1 MDYNSFS
8 TKNIRQI
15 PILLPPHRKQQK
27 NTAQTIQEYKDLSIF
42 ASQRRQPMKAY
53 YIYILITILC
63 LASCTRHSPEW
74 ETLQEVETYMET
86 RADSAWVTL
95 QNIRPEN
102 LAGKEEK
109 AKHALLLSMVMDK
122 NYIDR
127 TDFEVLQP
135 AIDYY
140 SEKGTPDEK
149 LRTYYYQGRIY
160 QNKGDKDLSMKAFIN
175 ARELEDE
182 ITDTLTYANLLVA
195 QGTYF
200 YSSYKIKD
208 FIENNLQAAQLY
220 QAINRPYYQ
229 MTSLTSALDGSIINK
244 DKHLA
249 DSIMICCKNNIKE
262 HPNYGSIMIPY
273 AISYIIAFGSDE
285 EIRNTVNS
293 VYPYDRLSNDAIL
306 NIASGF
312 YQIGENEKAL
322 QVLDSIQS
330 ETLNTKSLKYLSI
343 KANVLEENGK
353 YEDALSYY
361 KMYSNTL
368 EETHKA
374 LFSQDLLFAQERHN
388 LEVASLIEIQ
398 KRDQQNWY
406 SICCAFALLSVIG
419 VIYYR
424 YRIGKTQ
431 RVVAE
436 QENARLRLEQENLSM
451 RISQLESESENL
463 KNLLSNQKELPEPI
477 TEAIRVRI
485 EMLNSLL
492 AAQISDN
499 EKYAKPYSAWMDEIL
514 KNKDAFMDSTRLAF
528 KASHPRFMNYLEE
541 HGLTEAEQ
549 NYLCLYA
556 IGLRGKEIGE
566 YIQLKRHYHISS
578 DIRKKLGIDEH
589 ETNIGIYIRRLMK
602 TL

>member
-1 MDYNSFS
+1 
-8 TKNIRQI
+8 
-15 PILLPPHRKQQK
+15 
-27 NTAQTIQEYKDLSIF
+27 
-42 ASQRRQPMKAY
+42 MKAY
-53 YIYILITILC
+53 HIYIIGISLC
-63 LASCTRHSPEW
+63 IASCTRHSQEW
-74 ETLQEVETYMET
+74 EELQDVETYIVT
-86 RADSAWVTL
+86 NADSALMTL
-95 QNIRPEN
+95 QNIQPESLIN
-102 LAGKEEK
+102 KEEK
-109 AKHALLLSMVMDK
+109 AKHALLLSMAMDK

-160 QNKGDKDLSMKAFIN
+160 QNKGDNDLSMKAFIN
-175 ARELEDE
+175 ARELKDE

-195 QGTYF
+195 QGTYL
-200 YSSYKIKD
+200 YSSYKIEE
-208 FIENNLQAAQLY
+208 FIDNNLQAARLY
-220 QAINRPYYQ
+220 QAIERSYYQ
-229 MTSLTSALDGSIINK
+229 MTSLASALDGSIINK
-244 DKHLA
+244 DKQLA
-249 DSIMICCKNNIKE
+249 DSIMTLCKSNIKE
-262 HPNYGSIMIPY
+262 HPNYGSIMTPY
-273 AISYIIAFGSDE
+273 VISYIIAFGSDE
-285 EIRNTVNS
+285 EIRNTVDS
-293 VYPYDRLSNDAIL
+293 VYPYNRLSNDAIL
-306 NIASGF
+306 NIASGL
-312 YQIGENEKAL
+312 YQIGENDKAL

-343 KANVLEENGK
+343 KANILEENGK

-368 EETHKA
+368 EETHKV

-398 KRDQQNWY
+398 KRDKLILY
-406 SICCAFALLSVIG
+406 STCFVFALLSIIG

-431 RVVAE
+431 RVITE

-463 KNLLSNQKELPEPI
+463 KNLLSNQKELSGPI
-477 TEAIRVRI
+477 TEAIKIRI

-492 AAQISDN
+492 AAQISEN
-499 EKYAKPYSAWMDEIL
+499 KNYAKPYSSWIDEIL
-514 KNKDAFMDSTRLAF
+514 KDKDAFMDSTRLAF
-528 KASHPRFMNYLEE
+528 KASHPRFMDYLEE
-541 HGLTEAEQ
+541 HGLTESEQ

-602 TL
+602 NL

>member
-1 MDYNSFS
+1 
-8 TKNIRQI
+8 
-15 PILLPPHRKQQK
+15 
-27 NTAQTIQEYKDLSIF
+27 
-42 ASQRRQPMKAY
+42 MKAY
-53 YIYILITILC
+53 YIYIIGIILC
-63 LASCTRHSPEW
+63 IASCTRHSQEW
-74 ETLQEVETYMET
+74 ETLQEVETYIEEHT
-86 RADSAWVTL
+86 DSAWVTL
-95 QNIRPEN
+95 QNIRPET
-102 LAGKEEK
+102 LASKEEK
-109 AKHALLLSMVMDK
+109 AKHALLLSMAMDK

-140 SEKGTPDEK
+140 SEKGTPDDK

-160 QNKGDKDLSMKAFIN
+160 QNKGDKDSSMRAFIN
-175 ARELEDE
+175 ARELKDE

-208 FIENNLQAAQLY
+208 FIENNLQAARLY

-229 MTSLTSALDGSIINK
+229 MTSLTNALDGSIINK
-244 DKHLA
+244 DKQLA
-249 DSIMICCKNNIKE
+249 DSIMTCCKNNIDE
-262 HPNYGSIMIPY
+262 HPDYGSIMIPY
-273 AISYIIAFGSDE
+273 VISYTIVFKSDN
-285 EIRNTVNS
+285 EIRNVIHS
-293 VYPYDRLSNDAIL
+293 VYDNKKLSNNAKLD
-306 NIASGF
+306 IAYGYSK
-312 YQIGENEKAL
+312 IGEADKAL
-322 QVLDSIQS
+322 QVLESIHA
-330 ETLNTKSLKYLSI
+330 ENIDTNSLKYLSI
-343 KANVLEENGK
+343 KADVLEANDNYK
-353 YEDALSYY
+353 DALSFY
-361 KMYSNTL
+361 KLYSSTL
-368 EETHKA
+368 EQKHKI

-398 KRDQQNWY
+398 KRDQLIWY
-406 SICCAFALLSVIG
+406 SICCAFVLLSVIG

-431 RVVAE
+431 RVIAE
-436 QENARLRLEQENLSM
+436 QENDRLRLEQENLGM

-477 TEAIRVRI
+477 TESIRIRI

-499 EKYAKPYSAWMDEIL
+499 EKYAKPYSAWIDEIL

>member
-1 MDYNSFS
+1 
-8 TKNIRQI
+8 
-15 PILLPPHRKQQK
+15 
-27 NTAQTIQEYKDLSIF
+27 
-42 ASQRRQPMKAY
+42 MKVY
-53 YIYILITILC
+53 HIYIIGIILC
-63 LASCTRHSPEW
+63 IASCTRHSHEW
-74 ETLQEVETYMET
+74 EKLQDVETYIVT
-86 RADSAWVTL
+86 NADSALVTL
-95 QNIRPEN
+95 QNIQPESLIN
-102 LAGKEEK
+102 KEEK
-109 AKHALLLSMVMDK
+109 AKYALLLSMAMDK

-160 QNKGDKDLSMKAFIN
+160 QNKGDNDLSMKAFIN
-175 ARELEDE
+175 ARELKDE

-195 QGTYF
+195 QGTFY
-200 YSSYKIKD
+200 YSSYKIEE
-208 FIENNLQAAQLY
+208 FIDNNLQAARLY
-220 QAINRPYYQ
+220 QAIKRSYYQ
-229 MTSLTSALDGSIINK
+229 MTSLASALDGSIINK
-244 DKHLA
+244 DKQMA
-249 DSIMICCKNNIKE
+249 DSIMTCCKINIKE
-262 HPNYGSIMIPY
+262 HPDYGSIMIPY
-273 AISYIIAFGSDE
+273 VISYTIVFESDD
-285 EIRNTVNS
+285 EIRNVINS
-293 VYPYDRLSNDAIL
+293 VYNNKKLSNNAKLD
-306 NIASGF
+306 IAYGYSK
-312 YQIGENEKAL
+312 IGEVDKAL
-322 QVLDSIQS
+322 QVLESMHIESID
-330 ETLNTKSLKYLSI
+330 TNSLKYLSI
-343 KANVLEENGK
+343 KADVLEANDNYK
-353 YEDALSYY
+353 DALSFY
-361 KMYSNTL
+361 KLYSSTL
-368 EETHKA
+368 EKRHKA

-398 KRDQQNWY
+398 KRDQLIWY

-431 RVVAE
+431 RVIAE
-436 QENARLRLEQENLSM
+436 QENDRLRLEQENLSM

-477 TEAIRVRI
+477 TEAIRIRI

-499 EKYAKPYSAWMDEIL
+499 EKYAKPYSAWIDEIL

-528 KASHPRFMNYLEE
+528 MASHPRFMNHLEE

-589 ETNIGIYIRRLMK
+589 ETNIGIYIRKLMK

>member
-1 MDYNSFS
+1 
-8 TKNIRQI
+8 
-15 PILLPPHRKQQK
+15 
-27 NTAQTIQEYKDLSIF
+27 
-42 ASQRRQPMKAY
+42 MKAY
-53 YIYILITILC
+53 YIYILGVIICIT
-63 LASCTRHSPEW
+63 SCTHHSQEW
-74 ETLQEVETYMET
+74 EKLQDVETYIVT
-86 RADSAWVTL
+86 NADSALVTL
-95 QNIRPEN
+95 QNIQPESLIN
-102 LAGKEEK
+102 KEEK
-109 AKHALLLSMVMDK
+109 AKHALLLSMAMDK

-160 QNKGDKDLSMKAFIN
+160 QNKGDNDLSMKAFIN
-175 ARELEDE
+175 ARELKDE

-195 QGTYF
+195 QGTYL
-200 YSSYKIKD
+200 YSSYKIEE
-208 FIENNLQAAQLY
+208 FIDNNLQAARLY
-220 QAINRPYYQ
+220 QAIERSYYQ
-229 MTSLTSALDGSIINK
+229 MTSLASALDGSIINK
-244 DKHLA
+244 DKQLA
-249 DSIMICCKNNIKE
+249 DSIMTLCKSNIKE
-262 HPNYGSIMIPY
+262 HPNYGSIMTPY
-273 AISYIIAFGSDE
+273 VISYIIAFGSDE
-285 EIRNTVNS
+285 EIRNTVDS
-293 VYPYDRLSNDAIL
+293 VYPYNRLSNDAIL
-306 NIASGF
+306 NIASGL
-312 YQIGENEKAL
+312 YQIGENDKAL

-343 KANVLEENGK
+343 KANILEENGK

-368 EETHKA
+368 EETHKV

-398 KRDQQNWY
+398 KRDKLILY
-406 SICCAFALLSVIG
+406 STCFVFALLSIIG

-431 RVVAE
+431 RVITE

-463 KNLLSNQKELPEPI
+463 KNLLSNQKELSEPI
-477 TEAIRVRI
+477 TEAIKIRI

-492 AAQISDN
+492 AAQISEN
-499 EKYAKPYSAWMDEIL
+499 KNYAKPYSSWIDEIL
-514 KNKDAFMDSTRLAF
+514 KDKDAFMDSTRLAF
-528 KASHPRFMNYLEE
+528 KASHPRFMDYLEE
-541 HGLTEAEQ
+541 HGLTESEQ

-602 TL
+602 NL

>member
-1 MDYNSFS
+1 
-8 TKNIRQI
+8 
-15 PILLPPHRKQQK
+15 
-27 NTAQTIQEYKDLSIF
+27 
-42 ASQRRQPMKAY
+42 MKTY
-53 YIYILITILC
+53 YIYIITIILC

-74 ETLQEVETYMET
+74 ETLQEVETYIET
-86 RADSAWVTL
+86 HADSALVTL

-102 LAGKEEK
+102 LANKEEK
-109 AKHALLLSMVMDK
+109 AKHALLLSMAMDK

-140 SEKGTPDEK
+140 SEKGTPDDK

-160 QNKGDKDLSMKAFIN
+160 QNKGDKDSSMRAFIN
-175 ARELEDE
+175 ARELKDE

-208 FIENNLQAAQLY
+208 FIENNLQAARLY

-229 MTSLTSALDGSIINK
+229 MTSLTNALDGSIINK
-244 DKHLA
+244 DKQLA
-249 DSIMICCKNNIKE
+249 DSIMTCCKINIKE
-262 HPNYGSIMIPY
+262 YPDYRNIMIPY
-273 AISYIIAFGSDE
+273 VISYTIVFESDD
-285 EIRNTVNS
+285 EIRNVINS
-293 VYPYDRLSNDAIL
+293 VYGNKKLSNNAKLD
-306 NIASGF
+306 IAYGYSK
-312 YQIGENEKAL
+312 IGEADKAL
-322 QVLDSIQS
+322 QVLESIHAEKI
-330 ETLNTKSLKYLSI
+330 ETNSLKYLSI
-343 KANVLEENGK
+343 KADVLEANDNYK
-353 YEDALSYY
+353 DALSFY
-361 KMYSNTL
+361 KLYSSTL
-368 EETHKA
+368 EQKHKS

-398 KRDQQNWY
+398 KRDQLIWY
-406 SICCAFALLSVIG
+406 SICCAFVLLSVIG

-431 RVVAE
+431 RVIAE
-436 QENARLRLEQENLSM
+436 QENDRLRLEQENLSM

-477 TEAIRVRI
+477 TESIRIRI

-499 EKYAKPYSAWMDEIL
+499 EKYAKPYSAWIDEIL

-602 TL
+602 SL

>member
-1 MDYNSFS
+1 
-8 TKNIRQI
+8 
-15 PILLPPHRKQQK
+15 
-27 NTAQTIQEYKDLSIF
+27 
-42 ASQRRQPMKAY
+42 MKSLA
-53 YIYILITILC
+53 YILSFILC
-63 LASCTRHSPEW
+63 LASCTRHSKEW
-74 ETLQEVETYMET
+74 EKLQDVETYIVT
-86 RADSAWVTL
+86 NADSALVTL
-95 QNIRPEN
+95 QNIQPEK
-102 LAGKEEK
+102 LANKEEK
-109 AKHALLLSMVMDK
+109 AKHALLLSMAMDK

-140 SEKGTPDEK
+140 QDHGTPDDK

-160 QNKGDKDLSMKAFIN
+160 QNKGDKDSSMRAFIN
-175 ARELEDE
+175 ARELRDE

-208 FIENNLQAAQLY
+208 FIENNLQAARLY

-229 MTSLTSALDGSIINK
+229 MTSLTNALDGSIINK
-244 DKHLA
+244 DKQLA
-249 DSIMICCKNNIKE
+249 DSIMTCCKNNIDE
-262 HPNYGSIMIPY
+262 HPDYGSIMIPY
-273 AISYIIAFGSDE
+273 VISYTIVFKSDN
-285 EIRNTVNS
+285 EIRNVIHS
-293 VYPYDRLSNDAIL
+293 VYDNKKLSNNAKLD
-306 NIASGF
+306 IAYGYSK
-312 YQIGENEKAL
+312 IGEADKAL
-322 QVLDSIQS
+322 QVLESIHA
-330 ETLNTKSLKYLSI
+330 ENIDTNSLKYLSI
-343 KANVLEENGK
+343 KADVLEANDNYK
-353 YEDALSYY
+353 DALSFY
-361 KMYSNTL
+361 KLYSSTL
-368 EETHKA
+368 EQKHKI

-398 KRDQQNWY
+398 KRDQLIWY
-406 SICCAFALLSVIG
+406 SICCAFVLLSVIG

-431 RVVAE
+431 RVIAE
-436 QENARLRLEQENLSM
+436 QENDRLRLEQENLGM

-477 TEAIRVRI
+477 TESIRIRI

-499 EKYAKPYSAWMDEIL
+499 EKYAKPYSAWIDEIL

>member
-1 MDYNSFS
+1 
-8 TKNIRQI
+8 
-15 PILLPPHRKQQK
+15 
-27 NTAQTIQEYKDLSIF
+27 
-42 ASQRRQPMKAY
+42 MKAY
-53 YIYILITILC
+53 YIYILTTILC
-63 LASCTRHSPEW
+63 LASCDRHSLEW
-74 ETLQEVETYMET
+74 ETLQEVETYIET
-86 RADSAWVTL
+86 YTDSALVTL
-95 QNIRPEN
+95 QNIRSEN
-102 LAGKEEK
+102 LASKEEK
-109 AKHALLLSMVMDK
+109 AKHALLLSMAMDK

-140 SEKGTPDEK
+140 PEKGTPDDK

-160 QNKGDKDLSMKAFIN
+160 QNKGDKDSSMRAFIN
-175 ARELEDE
+175 AKELKDE

-195 QGTYF
+195 QGTYL

-220 QAINRPYYQ
+220 QAIDRPYHQ
-229 MTSLTSALDGSIINK
+229 MRSLVNILNGSIINQ
-244 DKHLA
+244 DKQMA
-249 DSIMICCKNNIKE
+249 DSIMTHCKISIKE
-262 HPNYGSIMIPY
+262 HPDYGSLMLPY
-273 AISYIIAFGSDE
+273 VISYTITFGSDN
-285 EIRNTVNS
+285 EIKAVVNS
-293 VYPYDRLSNDAIL
+293 VHNHKNLSNGAKL
-306 NIASGF
+306 NIAYGYSK
-312 YQIGENEKAL
+312 IGENEKAL
-322 QVLDSIQS
+322 QMLRSIQVD
-330 ETLNTKSLKYLSI
+330 TLSTYSLKYLSV
-343 KANVLEENGK
+343 KANILEANGK
-353 YEDALSYY
+353 YKDALNNY
-361 KMYSNTL
+361 KLYSNTL
-368 EETHKA
+368 EQKHKA

-388 LEVASLIEIQ
+388 LEVVSLIEIQ
-398 KRDQQNWY
+398 KRDQLIWY

-419 VIYYR
+419 MIYYR

-431 RVVAE
+431 RVIAE
-436 QENARLRLEQENLSM
+436 QENDRLRLEQENLGM

-477 TEAIRVRI
+477 TESIRIRI

-499 EKYAKPYSAWMDEIL
+499 EKYAKPYSAWIDEIL

-589 ETNIGIYIRRLMK
+589 ETNIGIYIRKLMK

>member
-1 MDYNSFS
+1 
-8 TKNIRQI
+8 
-15 PILLPPHRKQQK
+15 
-27 NTAQTIQEYKDLSIF
+27 
-42 ASQRRQPMKAY
+42 MKAY
-53 YIYILITILC
+53 HIYIIGISLC
-63 LASCTRHSPEW
+63 IASCTRHSQEW
-74 ETLQEVETYMET
+74 EELQDVETYIVT
-86 RADSAWVTL
+86 NADSALVTL
-95 QNIRPEN
+95 QNIQPESLIN
-102 LAGKEEK
+102 KEEK
-109 AKHALLLSMVMDK
+109 AKHALLLSMAMDK

-160 QNKGDKDLSMKAFIN
+160 QNKGDNDLSMKAFIN
-175 ARELEDE
+175 ARELKDE

-195 QGTYF
+195 QGTYL
-200 YSSYKIKD
+200 YSSYKIEE
-208 FIENNLQAAQLY
+208 FIDNNLQAARLY
-220 QAINRPYYQ
+220 QAIERSYYQ
-229 MTSLTSALDGSIINK
+229 MTSLASALDGSIINK
-244 DKHLA
+244 DKLA
-249 DSIMICCKNNIKE
+249 DSIMTLCKSNIKE
-262 HPNYGSIMIPY
+262 HPNYGSIMTPY
-273 AISYIIAFGSDE
+273 VISYIIAFGSDE
-285 EIRNTVNS
+285 EIRNTVDS
-293 VYPYDRLSNDAIL
+293 VYPYNRLSNDAIL
-306 NIASGF
+306 NIASGL
-312 YQIGENEKAL
+312 YQIGENDKAL

-343 KANVLEENGK
+343 KANILEENGK

-368 EETHKA
+368 EETHKV

-398 KRDQQNWY
+398 KRDKLILY
-406 SICCAFALLSVIG
+406 STCFAFALLSIIG

-431 RVVAE
+431 RVITE
-436 QENARLRLEQENLSM
+436 QENARLRLEQENFSM

-463 KNLLSNQKELPEPI
+463 KNLLSNQKELSEPI
-477 TEAIRVRI
+477 TEAIKIRI

-492 AAQISDN
+492 AAQISEN
-499 EKYAKPYSAWMDEIL
+499 KNYAKPYSSWIDEIL
-514 KNKDAFMDSTRLAF
+514 KDKDAFMNSTRLAF
-528 KASHPRFMNYLEE
+528 KASHPRFMDYLEE
-541 HGLTEAEQ
+541 HGLTESEQ

-602 TL
+602 NL

>member
-1 MDYNSFS
+1 
-8 TKNIRQI
+8 
-15 PILLPPHRKQQK
+15 
-27 NTAQTIQEYKDLSIF
+27 
-42 ASQRRQPMKAY
+42 MKVY
-53 YIYILITILC
+53 HIYIIGIILC
-63 LASCTRHSPEW
+63 IASCTRHSHEW
-74 ETLQEVETYMET
+74 EKLQDVETYIVT
-86 RADSAWVTL
+86 NADSALVTL
-95 QNIRPEN
+95 QNIQPESLIN
-102 LAGKEEK
+102 KEEK
-109 AKHALLLSMVMDK
+109 AKYALLLSMAMDK

-160 QNKGDKDLSMKAFIN
+160 QNKGDNDLSMKAFIN
-175 ARELEDE
+175 ARELKDE

-195 QGTYF
+195 QGTYL
-200 YSSYKIKD
+200 YSSYKIEE
-208 FIENNLQAAQLY
+208 FIDNSLQAARLY
-220 QAINRPYYQ
+220 QAIERSYYQ
-229 MTSLTSALDGSIINK
+229 MTSLVNALDGSIINK
-244 DKHLA
+244 DKQLA
-249 DSIMICCKNNIKE
+249 DSIMTLCKSNIKE
-262 HPNYGSIMIPY
+262 HPNYGSIMTPY
-273 AISYIIAFGSDE
+273 VISYIIAFGSDE
-285 EIRNTVNS
+285 EIRNTVDS
-293 VYPYDRLSNDAIL
+293 VYPYNRLSNDAIL

-312 YQIGENEKAL
+312 YQIGENDKAL
-322 QVLDSIQS
+322 RVLDSIQS
-330 ETLNTKSLKYLSI
+330 EKLNTKSLKYLSI

-353 YEDALSYY
+353 YEDALCYY

-368 EETHKA
+368 EETHKV

-398 KRDQQNWY
+398 KRDKLILY
-406 SICCAFALLSVIG
+406 STCFAFALLSIIG

-431 RVVAE
+431 RVITE

-463 KNLLSNQKELPEPI
+463 KNLLSNQKELSEPI
-477 TEAIRVRI
+477 TEAIKIRI

-492 AAQISDN
+492 AAQISEN
-499 EKYAKPYSAWMDEIL
+499 KNYAKPYSSWIDEIL
-514 KNKDAFMDSTRLAF
+514 KDKDAFMDSTRLAF
-528 KASHPRFMNYLEE
+528 KASHPRFMDYLEE
-541 HGLTEAEQ
+541 HGLTESEQ

-602 TL
+602 NL

>member
-1 MDYNSFS
+1 M
-8 TKNIRQI
+8 
-15 PILLPPHRKQQK
+15 LLGTNTTRFAFIMGKQYLFYYLL
-27 NTAQTIQEYKDLSIF
+27 EYKQVYF
-42 ASQRRQPMKAY
+42 TFNNNFKVEPMKAY
-53 YIYILITILC
+53 YIYIIGVIFC
-63 LASCTRHSPEW
+63 IASCTRHSKEW
-74 ETLQEVETYMET
+74 EKLQDVETYIAT
-86 RADSAWVTL
+86 NADSALVIL
-95 QNIRPEN
+95 QNIQQSN
-102 LAGKEEK
+102 LVSKEEI
-109 AKHALLLSMVMDK
+109 AKHALLLSMAMDK

-140 SEKGTPDEK
+140 YEKGTPDEK

-175 ARELEDE
+175 ARELKDE
-182 ITDTLTYANLLVA
+182 IIDTLTYANLLVA

-200 YSSYKIKD
+200 YSSYKIEE
-208 FIENNLQAAQLY
+208 FIENNLLAAKLY
-220 QAINRPYYQ
+220 QAIDRPYHQ
-229 MTSLTSALDGSIINK
+229 MKSLVNVLNGSIVNQ

-249 DSIMICCKNNIKE
+249 DSIMTCCKNNIKE
-262 HPNYGSIMIPY
+262 HPDYRSIMIPY
-273 AISYIIAFGSDE
+273 AISYTITFGSNN
-285 EIRNTVNS
+285 EIRNALNLIS
-293 VYPYDRLSNDAIL
+293 DNKKLSNRAKL
-306 NIASGF
+306 NIAYGYSK
-312 YQIGENEKAL
+312 IGENNKAL
-322 QVLDSIQS
+322 QVLESIQTD
-330 ETLNTKSLKYLSI
+330 TLNTNSLKYLSV
-343 KANVLEENGK
+343 KANVLEANYNYK
-353 YEDALSYY
+353 DALNYY
-361 KMYSNTL
+361 KLYSNNL
-368 EETHKA
+368 EQKHKV

-398 KRDQQNWY
+398 KRDKLILY
-406 SICCAFALLSVIG
+406 SICFAFALLSVIG
-419 VIYYR
+419 LIYYR
-424 YRIGKTQ
+424 YRIGNTQ
-431 RVVAE
+431 KVIAE

-463 KNLLSNQKELPEPI
+463 KNLLSNQKELSAPI
-477 TEAIRVRI
+477 TEAIKIRI

-499 EKYAKPYSAWMDEIL
+499 KNYAKPYSLWIDEIL
-514 KNKDAFMDSTRLAF
+514 KDKDTFMDSTRLAF
-528 KASHPRFMNYLEE
+528 KASHPRFMGYLEE

-589 ETNIGIYIRRLMK
+589 ETNIGIYIRKLMK

>member
-1 MDYNSFS
+1 
-8 TKNIRQI
+8 
-15 PILLPPHRKQQK
+15 
-27 NTAQTIQEYKDLSIF
+27 
-42 ASQRRQPMKAY
+42 MKVY
-53 YIYILITILC
+53 HIYIIGIILC
-63 LASCTRHSPEW
+63 IASCTRHSHEW
-74 ETLQEVETYMET
+74 EKLQDVETYIVT
-86 RADSAWVTL
+86 NADSALVTL
-95 QNIRPEN
+95 QNIQPESLIN
-102 LAGKEEK
+102 KEEK
-109 AKHALLLSMVMDK
+109 AKYALLLSMAMDK

-160 QNKGDKDLSMKAFIN
+160 QNKGDNDLSMKAFIN
-175 ARELEDE
+175 ARELKDE

-195 QGTYF
+195 QGTFY
-200 YSSYKIKD
+200 YSSYKIEE
-208 FIENNLQAAQLY
+208 FIDNNLQAARLY
-220 QAINRPYYQ
+220 QAIKRSYYQ
-229 MTSLTSALDGSIINK
+229 MTSLASALDGSIINK
-244 DKHLA
+244 DKQMA
-249 DSIMICCKNNIKE
+249 DSIMTCCKINIKE
-262 HPNYGSIMIPY
+262 HPDYGSIMIPY
-273 AISYIIAFGSDE
+273 VISYTIVFESDD
-285 EIRNTVNS
+285 EIRNVINS
-293 VYPYDRLSNDAIL
+293 VYNNKKLSNNAKLD
-306 NIASGF
+306 IAYGYSK
-312 YQIGENEKAL
+312 IGEVDKAL
-322 QVLDSIQS
+322 QVLESMHIESID
-330 ETLNTKSLKYLSI
+330 TNSLKYLSI
-343 KANVLEENGK
+343 KADVLEANDNYK
-353 YEDALSYY
+353 DALSFY
-361 KMYSNTL
+361 KLYSSTL
-368 EETHKA
+368 EKRHKA

-398 KRDQQNWY
+398 KRDQLIWY
-406 SICCAFALLSVIG
+406 SSCCAFALLSVIG

-431 RVVAE
+431 RVIAE
-436 QENARLRLEQENLSM
+436 QENDRLRLEQENLSM

-477 TEAIRVRI
+477 TEAIRIRI

-499 EKYAKPYSAWMDEIL
+499 EKYAKPYSAWIDEIL

-528 KASHPRFMNYLEE
+528 MASHPRFMNHLEE

-589 ETNIGIYIRRLMK
+589 ETNIGIYIRKLMK

>member
-1 MDYNSFS
+1 
-8 TKNIRQI
+8 
-15 PILLPPHRKQQK
+15 
-27 NTAQTIQEYKDLSIF
+27 
-42 ASQRRQPMKAY
+42 MKLH
-53 YIYILITILC
+53 YIYILGIILI
-63 LASCTRHSPEW
+63 LASCTRHSQEW
-74 ETLQEVETYMET
+74 EILRDVETYIET
-86 RADSAWVTL
+86 HADSALVTL
-95 QNIRPEN
+95 QGIQPEN
-102 LAGKEEK
+102 LANEEEK
-109 AKHALLLSMVMDK
+109 AKHALLLSMAMDK

-140 SEKGTPDEK
+140 QDHGTANDK
-149 LRTYYYQGRIY
+149 LRTLYYQGRIY
-160 QNKGDKDLSMKAFIN
+160 QNKGDKDPSMRAFIKG
-175 ARELEDE
+175 RELEGA

-195 QGTYF
+195 QGTYL
-200 YSSYKIKD
+200 YSSYKIEE
-208 FIENNLQAAQLY
+208 FIDNNLQAAKLY
-220 QAINRPYYQ
+220 QAIGRSYYQ
-229 MTSLTSALDGSIINK
+229 MTSLTSALDGSILNK
-244 DKHLA
+244 DKKLA
-249 DSIMICCKNNIKE
+249 DSIMTCCKKNIKE
-262 HPNYGSIMIPY
+262 HPDYGSIMTPY

-285 EIRNTVNS
+285 EIRNTVDS
-293 VYPYDRLSNDAIL
+293 VYLYNRLSNDAIL
-306 NIASGF
+306 NIASGLS
-312 YQIGENEKAL
+312 QIGENDKAL
-322 QVLDSIQS
+322 QVLDSVQS
-330 ETLNTKSLKYLSI
+330 ATLNTKSLKYLSI
-343 KANVLEENGK
+343 KANILEKNSK

-398 KRDQQNWY
+398 KRNKLIWY

-431 RVVAE
+431 RVIAE

-463 KNLLSNQKELPEPI
+463 KNLLSSQKELPEPI
-477 TEAIRVRI
+477 TEAIRIRI

-514 KNKDAFMDSTRLAF
+514 KNKDAFMDTTRLAF
-528 KASHPRFMNYLEE
+528 KASHPRFMSYLEE

-589 ETNIGIYIRRLMK
+589 ETNIGIYIRKLMK
-602 TL
+602 SL

>member
-1 MDYNSFS
+1 
-8 TKNIRQI
+8 
-15 PILLPPHRKQQK
+15 
-27 NTAQTIQEYKDLSIF
+27 
-42 ASQRRQPMKAY
+42 MKAY
-53 YIYILITILC
+53 YIYIITLILC
-63 LASCTRHSPEW
+63 LVSCDRHSQEW
-74 ETLQEVETYMET
+74 KTLQDVETYIET
-86 RADSAWVTL
+86 HADSALVTL
-95 QNIRPEN
+95 QNIRPES
-102 LAGKEEK
+102 LASKEEK
-109 AKHALLLSMVMDK
+109 AKHALLLSMAMDK

-140 SEKGTPDEK
+140 SEKGTPDDK

-160 QNKGDKDLSMKAFIN
+160 QNKGDKDLSMRAFIN
-175 ARELEDE
+175 ARELKDE

-208 FIENNLQAAQLY
+208 FIDNNLQAAQLY
-220 QAINRPYYQ
+220 QAIDRPYYQ
-229 MTSLTSALDGSIINK
+229 MTSLTNALDGSIINK
-244 DKHLA
+244 DKQLA
-249 DSIMICCKNNIKE
+249 DSIMTCCKNNIDE
-262 HPNYGSIMIPY
+262 HPDYGSIMIPY
-273 AISYIIAFGSDE
+273 TISYTIAFGSDD
-285 EIRNTVNS
+285 EIRNILNLVSDNNK
-293 VYPYDRLSNDAIL
+293 LSNQAKL
-306 NIASGF
+306 NIAYGYSK
-312 YQIGENEKAL
+312 IGEADKAL
-322 QVLDSIQS
+322 QVLESIHA
-330 ETLNTKSLKYLSI
+330 ENIDTNSLKYLSI
-343 KANVLEENGK
+343 KADVLEANDNYK
-353 YEDALSYY
+353 DALSFY
-361 KMYSNTL
+361 KLYSSTL
-368 EETHKA
+368 EQKHKA

-398 KRDQQNWY
+398 KRDQLIWY
-406 SICCAFALLSVIG
+406 SICCAFVLLSVIG

-431 RVVAE
+431 RVIAE
-436 QENARLRLEQENLSM
+436 QENDRLRLEQENLSM

-477 TEAIRVRI
+477 TEAIRIRV

-499 EKYAKPYSAWMDEIL
+499 EKYAKPYSAWIDEIL
-514 KNKDAFMDSTRLAF
+514 KDKDAFMDSTRLAF

-589 ETNIGIYIRRLMK
+589 ETNIGIYIRKLMK
-602 TL
+602 RL